1 MVCRRARAEPG
12 NSWLAKLS
20 LPQTSGPLLTPCRQF
35 LEVPEF
41 RNVTLKCL
49 SEIAGL
55 NVGPEYDAK
64 FVVLFNM
71 VMTAVNRMVPPSTSE
86 WMRRSRS
93 CRQR

>member
-1 MVCRRARAEPG
+1 MGCRRARATG
-12 NSWLAKLS
+12 RSGLAKLP
-20 LPQTSGPLLTPCRQF
+20 LPQTFRPTLTPCRQV

-86 WMRRSRS
+86 WAR
-93 CRQR
+93 CTWCGQG